1 MNVTYKTIQIMD
13 NFKINELTLSLYII
27 DNFRIIYYLYD
38 TWA

>member
-38 TWA
+38 T